1 MRCFIDTR
9 GGGAVK
15 TVAFIVVTT
24 AAGAELVCTNG
35 LKAYRATAASGRHV
49 FAVPE
54 LGTWSITASF
64 GGKDKDGSVAITEYG
79 QSVGLTL
86 LFGATLF
93 DPAGGESLTGSWLE
107 STYHPTNKPTVTV
120 TDRLSIKYEAI
131 SGQQGTMVYAENMLD
146 VTDLQSL
153 EFEIAGVH
161 QNYASYPIDWEVGII
176 LSIPSGIDL
185 INPLAPVAFDRS
197 FKPTSAGSYSLDV
210 SALSGL
216 YYIGYYTAFAGQGSE
231 YWTKGGTIT
240 TTKIIGK

>member
-15 TVAFIVVTT
+15 TVAFIVVDT

-35 LKAYRATAASGRHV
+35 LKAFRATAASGRHV

-79 QSVGLTL
+79 QTLGLTL
-86 LFGATLF
+86 LFGATIF
-93 DPAGGESLTGSWLE
+93 DPAGSESVTGTWLN
-107 STYHPTNKPTVTV
+107 STYGTLSPTVTV
-120 TDRLSIKYEAI
+120 TDRLSVKYEAK
-131 SGQQGTMVYAENMLD
+131 SGQQGTIVYAENMLD

-153 EFEIAGVH
+153 EFEIAGVNQH
-161 QNYASYPIDWEVGII
+161 YASYPIEWEVGII
-176 LSIPSGIDL
+176 LRIPTGIDL
-185 INPLAPVAFDRS
+185 INPLTPVTFDRS
-197 FKPTSAGSYSLDV
+197 FKPTAGGSYSLDV

-216 YYIGYYTAFAGQGSE
+216 YYIGYYTTFVGEGTE